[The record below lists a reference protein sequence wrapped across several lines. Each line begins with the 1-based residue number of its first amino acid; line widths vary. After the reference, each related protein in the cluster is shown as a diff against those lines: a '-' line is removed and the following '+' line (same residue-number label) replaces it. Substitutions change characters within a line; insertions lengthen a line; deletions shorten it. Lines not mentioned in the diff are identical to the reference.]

1 MNRRKTIFLIPNVL
15 ISRTLHV
22 SKCHLDRDRTCSNFY
37 YKLCQ
42 GQGPASPSLPFIR
55 LVVPISDMRGEHL
68 LVSFPPDTEINA
80 ASILS
85 FVHRFHDNDTTLEID
100 MLSQP
105 LPIPVPDQ
113 SRSAPALT
121 AKTVLSTIRKDKR
134 DGLDV
139 VILYYRSNL
148 KRDRKLSKSF
158 IRLAS
163 RFLKKHKDKA
173 NVRFYRLDVDRNAAL
188 EYRQKRKALPA
199 VSLFRNDFVL
209 QRFVSLEKITKFR
222 NLQLFLND
230 RLERD
235 YTKFFADF
243 EA

>member
-1 MNRRKTIFLIPNVL
+1 
-15 ISRTLHV
+15 
-22 SKCHLDRDRTCSNFY
+22 
-37 YKLCQ
+37 
-42 GQGPASPSLPFIR
+42 
-55 LVVPISDMRGEHL
+55 MRGEHL
-68 LVSFPPDTEINA
+68 LVSFPPDIEINA
-80 ASILS
+80 ANILS
-85 FVHRFHDNDTTLEID
+85 FIQRFHDNDSTLEID

-121 AKTVLSTIRKDKR
+121 SKTVLSSIRKDKR
-134 DGLDV
+134 AGLDV
-139 VILYYRSNL
+139 VVLYYRSNL

-209 QRFVSLEKITKFR
+209 QRFVSLEKITQFR